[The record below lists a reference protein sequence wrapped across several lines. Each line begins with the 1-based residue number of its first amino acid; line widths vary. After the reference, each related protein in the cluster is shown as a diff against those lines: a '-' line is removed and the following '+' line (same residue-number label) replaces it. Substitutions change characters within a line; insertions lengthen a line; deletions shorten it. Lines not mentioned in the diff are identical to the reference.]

1 MNANTT
7 CAIADTLSE
16 ALYTEKYSNPAANA
30 QENLAGRTH
39 YADPQT
45 LRYHKSRILS
55 ARPVSMGAFFLI
67 LESCAIDYQ
76 NTRRGFRAVL
86 FDLAGE
92 SVYRPSL
99 DETHKTRDK
108 ASAAFW
114 AWFDGFDE
122 LAHYRE
128 KLNRRADSYA
138 RKIQQ
143 MNETAAA
150 LALEQDTAAATV

>member
-1 MNANTT
+1 MQQDTAR
-7 CAIADTLSE
+7 AIADTLSE
-16 ALYTEKYSNPAANA
+16 ALYTEKYSNPTADA
-30 QENLAGRTH
+30 QENLGGRTH

-67 LESCAIDYQ
+67 IESCAIDYQ

-92 SVYRPSL
+92 AVYRPSL
-99 DETHKTRDK
+99 NECCKTREK

-114 AWFDGFDE
+114 AWFNGFDE
-122 LAHYRE
+122 LTHYRE
-128 KLNRRADSYA
+128 KMNARADGYA
-138 RKIQQ
+138 RKIVRL
-143 MNETAAA
+143 NETAAA
-150 LALEQDTAAATV
+150 LALEQDTAAAIA